1 MSPATSS
8 ATSRLV
14 LVRRLARV
22 LDLPMALLS
31 LVFVGLVVVDLA
43 SPPTAPYRGWLEQ
56 GSLAIWCVFLLE
68 FLLKLL
74 VAPDRFKFLKRRWF
88 DIFLLVLPMF
98 QVMRAF
104 RAFRA
109 FRTVRSLR
117 IFSLFRFGS
126 AIRRGTRSLGRFT
139 QTSRLGY
146 VGATTGIVV
155 LISAALM
162 QFLERDAAGSQI
174 RTYGDALWWSAAV
187 VTTVASDLQP
197 VTSFGRVLAV
207 AMMVY
212 GVTVFGYLV
221 SQAVTFIQQ
230 KPPETRGKG

>member
-1 MSPATSS
+1 MSPTKAS

-22 LDLPMALLS
+22 LDVPMALLS
-31 LVFVGLVVVDLA
+31 LVFVGLVIVDLA
-43 SPPTAPYRGWLEQ
+43 SPPDAPYRGWLEQ
-56 GSLAIWCVFLLE
+56 GSLAIWGVFLLE
-68 FLLKLL
+68 FLLKL
-74 VAPDRFKFLKRRWF
+74 VIAPNRFKYLKRRWF

-117 IFSLFRFGS
+117 LFSLFRFGT
-126 AIRRGTRSLGRFT
+126 ALRRGTRSLGRFT

-146 VGATTGIVV
+146 VGATTAIVV

-162 QFLERDAAGSQI
+162 LYLERDATGSQI
-174 RTYGDALWWSAAV
+174 RSYGDALWWSAAI
-187 VTTVASDLQP
+187 VTTVASELQP
-197 VTSFGRVLAV
+197 VTGFGRVLAV

-230 KPPETRGKG
+230 KPPETPAKG